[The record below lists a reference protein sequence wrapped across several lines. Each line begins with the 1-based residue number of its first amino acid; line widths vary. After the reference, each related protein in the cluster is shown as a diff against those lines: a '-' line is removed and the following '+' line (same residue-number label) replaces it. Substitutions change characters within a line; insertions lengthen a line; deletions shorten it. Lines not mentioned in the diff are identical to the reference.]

1 VAGEGSAWESLARVG
16 HRHFSPRTW

>member
-16 HRHFSPRTW
+16 HRHFSPPIW

>member
-16 HRHFSPRTW
+16 HRHFSPPNW